1 MWSSQRWKIKKK
13 EKKIINSILNNENKL
28 NKVTKFEI
36 EKVDKVCSKTI
47 DKKELESIKNEIFKL
62 LESNP
67 LIKNLF
73 SINYFL

>member
-36 EKVDKVCSKTI
+36 EKADKVCSETI
-47 DKKELESIKNEIFKL
+47 DKKELESIKNGIFKL